1 MLSLKR
7 RFSAFII
14 ASGCLLCSCVSQQKA
29 APVDLIDASQI
40 KTASVKYRLASPEIT
55 DLVVT
60 VTANG
65 YAFLPV
71 KERLYFKEAGPSV
84 AILVRNN
91 TFVSKGEVLAELTF
105 DREEVLTNIELTQI
119 YIDKENADHAAV
131 NRNFD
136 NNIATLRKQMWAE
149 TDGARRRIYALRIE
163 QLERNCERAAE
174 IHEETIN
181 KLTEDLEKYQSMTEP
196 EQMLAPFDGY
206 IDYTA
211 AKTAND
217 PAGAR
222 EILVEIC
229 DTSVYVLAFMAKPDD
244 FCYNMPVKLVLKD
257 KAKTE
262 MDGVIVSDN
271 TDLDSS
277 GKRSYVIE
285 TPGTVP
291 DLKTV
296 MQIGFAGGFSVTA
309 DSLTVTD
316 ALVVPS
322 AAIQTDEKKFFVNIY
337 EDGAVKKRYVK
348 IGAQNKDSVQILDGL
363 TIADQVIIN

>member
-29 APVDLIDASQI
+29 APVDLIDATQI

-136 NNIATLRKQMWAE
+136 NNIAALRKQMWAE
-149 TDGARRRIYALRIE
+149 TDGAWGACVNGNI
-163 QLERNCERAAE
+163 
-174 IHEETIN
+174 
-181 KLTEDLEKYQSMTEP
+181 LTVQGDIWDVQQPGLQTPYFKDFISWLDDDAKVHPCNIAISYH
-196 EQMLAPFDGY
+196 GY
-206 IDYTA
+206 
-211 AKTAND
+211 
-217 PAGAR
+217 
-222 EILVEIC
+222 EILEALC
-229 DTSVYVLAFMAKPDD
+229 ASALDNKPVYLPVNVDEMPD
-244 FCYNMPVKLVLKD
+244 
-257 KAKTE
+257 
-262 MDGVIVSDN
+262 
-271 TDLDSS
+271 
-277 GKRSYVIE
+277 VIE
-285 TPGTVP
+285 RMKAE
-291 DLKTV
+291 L
-296 MQIGFAGGFSVTA
+296 I
-309 DSLTVTD
+309 
-316 ALVVPS
+316 
-322 AAIQTDEKKFFVNIY
+322 
-337 EDGAVKKRYVK
+337 
-348 IGAQNKDSVQILDGL
+348 
-363 TIADQVIIN
+363 